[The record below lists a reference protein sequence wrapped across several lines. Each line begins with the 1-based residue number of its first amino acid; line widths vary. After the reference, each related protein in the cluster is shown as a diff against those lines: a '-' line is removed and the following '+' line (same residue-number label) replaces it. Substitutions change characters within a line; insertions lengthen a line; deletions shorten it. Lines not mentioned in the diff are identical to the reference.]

1 MNSNIRLL
9 GIAPYENM
17 KPLMLEVAEEY
28 DDVELTVFV
37 GDLQQGVELARR
49 NFCNDYDAIISRGGT
64 AAMLRERLDLPV
76 VEIPISPF
84 DIMRAMK
91 LAENVSDRYAIV
103 GFPNITAS
111 AQMLCQ
117 MMQYQIDIYSIQSVE
132 EVEPTLISIRKR
144 GTRAILCDMVA
155 HTTAMRLGL
164 DVVLITS
171 GAEGIRSA
179 FEEALRLH
187 RNYRALRE
195 ENRFLRSL
203 IWNQINQ
210 TVVFNDKGE
219 LFFSTLEDHASPI
232 MDYLCQESER
242 GGEESVRHI
251 LKQIQNVQYSIRL
264 DHETFGGHRYTT
276 YYFSESRVPL
286 ADIRKGIRYVG
297 QPEAEEQYNNS
308 LYGIVGLMRT
318 LQDQIVPFNRTD
330 QPILV
335 CGEDGTCKEQAVNY
349 LYLQSARRDRP
360 LVIIDCFM
368 LNEKAWNYLMDHHNS
383 PLTQSGCTIFV
394 KNVDVLTGEKRKQM
408 LANLLAMDV
417 CKRNR
422 MIFSCVCRTGELVTE
437 AGMEFVEGLFC
448 LTLYLPPARQ
458 RAAQLP
464 AVANMYL
471 SHLNTIQAKQVA
483 GLEPEALRQLQ
494 AFEWPHNY
502 TQFQRILKELSLMS
516 EGTYITAQ
524 EVGQILKR
532 ERTVGT
538 FHAGAEDAGA
548 PLNLNRTLE
557 QINREIA
564 RRVLAEEN
572 GNQSKT
578 AQRLGIG
585 RTTLWRMLNA
595 QK

>member
-232 MDYLCQESER
+232 MDYLRQESER

-502 TQFQRILKELSLMS
+502 TQFQRILKELSLLS

>member
-1 MNSNIRLL
+1 MNTNIRLL

-17 KPLMLEVAEEY
+17 KPLMLEVAKEY
-28 DDVELTVFV
+28 EDIELTVFV

-76 VEIPISPF
+76 IEIPISPF

-91 LAENVSDRYAIV
+91 LAENVSDHYAIV

-111 AQMLCQ
+111 AQVLCQ
-117 MMQYQIDIYSIQSVE
+117 MMQYKIDIYSIQSVE
-132 EVEPTLISIRKR
+132 EVEPTLISIQGK

-219 LFFSTLEDHASPI
+219 LFFSTLENHASPI
-232 MDYLCQESER
+232 MDYLREESER
-242 GGEESVRHI
+242 SGEEDVRHI

-318 LQDQIVPFNRTD
+318 LQDKIAQLNRTD

-383 PLTQSGCTIFV
+383 PFTQSGCTIFV
-394 KNVDVLTGEKRKQM
+394 KNVDVLAPEKRKQM

-422 MIFSCVCRTGELVTE
+422 MIFSCVCRTEELVTE
-437 AGMEFVEGLFC
+437 AGKEFVEGLFC

-458 RAAQLP
+458 RVAQLP

-471 SHLNTIQAKQVA
+471 SHLNTTQARQVA

-516 EGTYITAQ
+516 EGTYITAK
-524 EVGQILKR
+524 EVEQILKR
-532 ERTVGT
+532 EQTVGT
-538 FHAGAEDAGA
+538 FNAGAEDAGT
-548 PLNLNRTLE
+548 PLNLNQTLE
-557 QINREIA
+557 QINREIV

-585 RTTLWRMLNA
+585 RTTLWRMLNE